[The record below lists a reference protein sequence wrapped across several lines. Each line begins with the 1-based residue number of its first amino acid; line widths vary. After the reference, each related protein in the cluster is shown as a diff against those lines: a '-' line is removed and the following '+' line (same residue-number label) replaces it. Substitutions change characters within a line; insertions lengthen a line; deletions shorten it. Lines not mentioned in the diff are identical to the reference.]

1 MLVESKSNLARLMAT
16 ENLLVEQRQVPTA
29 VFDLKNRVLTVPILD
44 GNLSP
49 ELYDLLLGHEV
60 GHALETPPEGWHDS
74 IVDLKVNRSIL
85 NVCEDAR
92 IEKKIKRKFP
102 GIRISFV
109 KGYRELMEKDFFGVN
124 DKNINELNF
133 IDRINLHTKGGASQI
148 ISFTPEETVL
158 LNFVES
164 AETFQE
170 TVNIAIKI
178 QEFMKEQLKTESS
191 IKIKIVKTDK
201 SGEDSEETKS
211 SKPQDS
217 NSNDVEI
224 EITTEDGG
232 KAGATPD
239 DMDLMDGSD
248 AEKYASDK
256 QNDEEVDKQ
265 DSPEKGSH
273 GSAGAD
279 DSSIESK
286 TDKSFR
292 EQEEK
297 LFAQGD
303 RKEMLYANIPKIL
316 LNNVIINHKTIISEI
331 ETYNSEPNLQYIFDP
346 KEMLKAYNKFRIE
359 SNKVVSHLVKE
370 FEMRKN
376 AGQQARAQTS
386 KTGELNLSRI
396 HEYNFTNDIFARMTK
411 VPNGKSHGL
420 VMFIDWSG
428 SMVDHINSTVKQL
441 LNLVLFCK
449 KVNIPFD
456 VYAFSSRG
464 VIDEKTKN
472 IYNSFKPVT
481 KPVVGDVIVQPFSLL
496 NILSHKMSSNEFT
509 KMASYLLNFGT
520 GRNGSCS
527 KMVPPELIQL
537 SGTPLNETIM
547 AAFELVPEF
556 KKQNRLEIVNTVFL
570 TDGEGN
576 SLGGCIADLGKND
589 DISYTQRI
597 EPSYRSRAFL
607 RDTTTKASV
616 EICYPTTSTGRTYGY
631 NAASQTTAL
640 LKLLKQRTNSN
651 IIGFYV
657 AKVRDIRHVLS
668 LYSCEADTPKI
679 ESRIVEF
686 RKNNFTYLNNTG
698 YDEYYFL
705 RSDKIDTDEEDEFE
719 VTTNTTR
726 GLVSAFSK
734 YTGNRISNRIV
745 LNRFINLIT

>member
-16 ENLLVEQRQVPTA
+16 ENLLVEQRQVSTA

-124 DKNINELNF
+124 DKNINDLNF
-133 IDRINLHTKGGASQI
+133 IDRINLHTKGGAHQI
-148 ISFTPEETVL
+148 ISFTSDETVL
-158 LNFVES
+158 LNEVEQ

-170 TVNIAIKI
+170 TVDVALKI
-178 QEFMKEQLKTESS
+178 QAFMKEEQQNKKTITINVKS
-191 IKIKIVKTDK
+191 IDEE
-201 SGEDSEETKS
+201 EDEKLPEKTKS
-211 SKPQDS
+211 SEPSDLES
-217 NSNDVEI
+217 GDVEI
-224 EITTEDGG
+224 EIVTGAEETENKEETDTAKSKEDDSGKTPEDGA
-232 KAGATPD
+232 AGSS
-239 DMDLMDGSD
+239 GSED
-248 AEKYASDK
+248 F
-256 QNDEEVDKQ
+256 
-265 DSPEKGSH
+265 
-273 GSAGAD
+273 
-279 DSSIESK
+279 SIESE

-297 LFAQGD
+297 LFAQGEK
-303 RKEMLYANIPKIL
+303 KEMLYANVPKIIL
-316 LNNVIINHKTIISEI
+316 ENVIINHKTIISEI
-331 ETYNSEPNLQYIFDP
+331 ESYNSREEHQYIFDP
-346 KEMLKAYNKFRIE
+346 KKMLSAYNKFRVE

-396 HEYNFTNDIFARMTK
+396 HEYQFTDDIFARMTK

-464 VIDEKTKN
+464 VINHASKGHSYEV
-472 IYNSFKPVT
+472 FKPAI
-481 KPVVGDVIVQPFSLL
+481 KLKVGDITVQPFSLL

-509 KMASYLLNFGT
+509 KMASYLLNYGT
-520 GRNGSCS
+520 GRYGSCS
-527 KMVPPELIQL
+527 NMIPPEMIQL
-537 SGTPLNETIM
+537 SGTPLNEAIM
-547 AAFELVPEF
+547 AAFEVVPEF

-576 SLGGCIADLGKND
+576 SLGYCIKGLTKD
-589 DISYTQRI
+589 DTISQTERI
-597 EPSYRSRAFL
+597 GSDIRTRSFL
-607 RDTTTKASV
+607 RDDTTKSSV
-616 EICYPTTSTGRTYGY
+616 EIAYPSTGRTYGY
-631 NAASQTTAL
+631 SSAAQTNAL

-657 AKVRDIRHVLS
+657 AKVRDVRHALG
-668 LYSCEADTPKI
+668 LYACESDIPKI
-679 ESRIVEF
+679 ETFVSDF

-705 RSDKIDTDEEDEFE
+705 RSDKIDTDEEDEFQ
-719 VTTNTTR
+719 VVTNTTR

-745 LNRFINLIT
+745 LNRFINLIA